1 MSEDEKII
9 DAPSEEDALVGAIV
23 DDEDSVAAVIKR
35 RKSGQ
40 FKRGQSG
47 NPNGRPRSSKNK
59 HSKEKLESLVNRGGA
74 SGLQMIMKIMK
85 EAYDDKDKNL
95 ALKCAV
101 TMADKYYH
109 LTLHN
114 EKLEIQ
120 KTESK
125 KKTTKSGSEES
136 DEEDNDF
143 GQVVEFTFASG
154 G

>member
-1 MSEDEKII
+1 MSEEIKDIPDENIE
-9 DAPSEEDALVGAIV
+9 SIV

-47 NPNGRPRSSKNK
+47 NPKGRPVSSKNR
-59 HSKEKLESLVNRGGA
+59 HSKDKLEALVNRGGA

-95 ALKCAV
+95 AVKCAV
-101 TMADKYYH
+101 TLADKYYH

-120 KTESK
+120 KTEAK
-125 KKTTKSGSEES
+125 KKTTKSGSDES
-136 DEEDNDF
+136 DEDDNDF